1 MPDLNTFD
9 TLESSTQIVLVQ
21 DNHIDQ
27 EELEELEEPIIEQYI
42 NFQSMGV
49 DLTKDI
55 PQLYLYAIYGNLIDF
70 VNENYTAITE
80 YDTIRISP
88 QKVLEVGKYVYSFI
102 TNDAAFNILPS
113 YLIKIDSFTMDQ
125 FESYIRHTLSNDSS
139 KFKASFVVSIKE
151 VVDRLNGL
159 QRIRQ
164 AITKDVNYRHLLQKY
179 MYYMEL
185 VNYGDSDRFL
195 YNYIMPVLRNNFQEI
210 LWRTF

>member
-9 TLESSTQIVLVQ
+9 TFESSTQIVLIQ
-21 DNHIDQ
+21 DDHIDR
-27 EELEELEEPIIEQYI
+27 EKLEELEEPIKRQYI
-42 NFQSMGV
+42 DLESMGV

-70 VNENYTAITE
+70 VNENYTAVTE
-80 YDTIRISP
+80 YDMVRISP

-102 TNDAAFNILPS
+102 TNDATFNILPS
-113 YLIKIDSFTMDQ
+113 YLIKIDSFTIDQ
-125 FESYIRHTLSNDSS
+125 FESYLRHTLRNDSS
-139 KFKASFVVSIKE
+139 KFKASFVASIRE
-151 VVDRLNGL
+151 VIDRLNGL

-164 AITKDVNYRHLLQKY
+164 AVTKDNNYQYLLKKY

-195 YNYIMPVLRNNFQEI
+195 YNYIMPVLRNNFEQI

>member
-9 TLESSTQIVLVQ
+9 NIGSSTQIVLVQ
-21 DNHIDQ
+21 DDYIDRDT
-27 EELEELEEPIIEQYI
+27 LEELEEPIKEQYI
-42 NFQSMGV
+42 NFKSMGV

-80 YDTIRISP
+80 YDTVRISP
-88 QKVLEVGKYVYSFI
+88 QKVLEIGKYVYSFI
-102 TNDAAFNILPS
+102 TTDAALNILPN
-113 YLIKIDSFTMDQ
+113 YLIKIDSFTIDQ
-125 FESYIRHTLSNDSS
+125 FESYIRHKLSNDST
-139 KFKASFVVSIKE
+139 KFKASFVTSIRE

-159 QRIRQ
+159 QRLRK
-164 AITKDVNYRHLLQKY
+164 AVAKDQNYRYLLKKY

-195 YNYIMPVLRNNFQEI
+195 YNYILPVLRINFEEI

>member
-1 MPDLNTFD
+1 MVDLNTFD
-9 TLESSTQIVLVQ
+9 DIKSSTQIVLIHDDHV
-21 DNHIDQ
+21 DR
-27 EELEELEEPIIEQYI
+27 ETLEELEEPVKNQYI
-42 NFQSMGV
+42 NFQSMGA

-102 TNDAAFNILPS
+102 TTDAAFNILPN
-113 YLIKIDSFTMDQ
+113 YLIKIDSFTTDQ
-125 FESYIRHTLSNDSS
+125 FESYIRHTLSNNSS
-139 KFKASFVVSIKE
+139 KFKASFVNSIKE
-151 VVDRLNGL
+151 VIDRLNNL
-159 QRIRQ
+159 QKLRQ
-164 AITKDVNYRHLLQKY
+164 AVMKDKNYRNILKKY

-195 YNYIMPVLRNNFQEI
+195 YNYIMPVLRTNFEEI

>member
-1 MPDLNTFD
+1 MVDLNTFD
-9 TLESSTQIVLVQ
+9 DIKSSTQIVLIHDDHV
-21 DNHIDQ
+21 DR
-27 EELEELEEPIIEQYI
+27 ETLEELEEPVKNQYI
-42 NFQSMGV
+42 NFQSMGA

-102 TNDAAFNILPS
+102 TNDAAFNILPN
-113 YLIKIDSFTMDQ
+113 YLIKIDSFTTDQ
-125 FESYIRHTLSNDSS
+125 FESYIRHTLSNNSS
-139 KFKASFVVSIKE
+139 KFKASFVNSIKE
-151 VVDRLNGL
+151 VIDRLNNL
-159 QRIRQ
+159 QKLRQ
-164 AITKDVNYRHLLQKY
+164 AVMKDKNYRNILKKY

-195 YNYIMPVLRNNFQEI
+195 YNYIMPVLRTNFEEI

>member
-1 MPDLNTFD
+1 MTDLNTFD
-9 TLESSTQIVLVQ
+9 TIGSSTQIVLVN
-21 DNHIDQ
+21 DDYIDR
-27 EELEELEEPIIEQYI
+27 EELEELEEPIKEQYI
-42 NFQSMGV
+42 NFNSMGV

-55 PQLYLYAIYGNLIDF
+55 PQLYLQAIYGNLIDF

-80 YDTIRISP
+80 YDTVRISP

-102 TNDAAFNILPS
+102 TNDAAFNILPN

-125 FESYIRHTLSNDSS
+125 FESYIRHKLSNDSA
-139 KFKASFVVSIKE
+139 KFKASFVSSIRE
-151 VVDRLNGL
+151 VIDRLNGL

-164 AITKDVNYRHLLQKY
+164 AVTKDKNYNYLLHKY

-195 YNYIMPVLRNNFQEI
+195 YNYITPVLRNNFEEI